1 MIDRQRASITHHQ
14 VPGDSATTGFGGG
27 VGGLLPHS
35 GALLFEFKM

>member
-1 MIDRQRASITHHQ
+1 MIDRQIASITHHQ
-14 VPGDSATTGFGGG
+14 VSGDPGTGFGGG